1 VTEPTVWA
9 IVVAA
14 GTGARFG
21 GAKQYAVLGGRTILS
36 ISVAAA
42 RAACDGVVVVVPA
55 ADVSDDVP
63 GADRVVAGG
72 ATRSASVRAGLAAV
86 PADAEVIVVHDAA
99 RPLASAELWQS
110 AIAAVRGGADGA
122 VCAVPVSD
130 TLKRVDG
137 SRVLGTVEREGMVA
151 VQTPQAFRAAALR
164 AAHARAAEATDD
176 GALVEEAGGCVVTV
190 PGSAT
195 NVKITH
201 PQDLV
206 VAEALL
212 REAT

>member
-1 VTEPTVWA
+1 MRIFPNGSGHPPR
-9 IVVAA
+9 IML
-14 GTGARFG
+14 
-21 GAKQYAVLGGRTILS
+21 LGGTSEI
-36 ISVAAA
+36 
-42 RAACDGVVVVVPA
+42 
-55 ADVSDDVP
+55 
-63 GADRVVAGG
+63 
-72 ATRSASVRAGLAAV
+72 GLAILAALGA